1 MVTLTLL
8 VLGKLLI
15 LEVVNLVFGDRAE
28 LGHFVIVLVLILTM
42 IITRAVAVWIYT
54 RPGTGHGT

>member
-42 IITRAVAVWIYT
+42 IITRAVAVWIYA